1 MVLTMKTLILGMGN
15 PILSDDAVGL
25 ALAAMLR
32 NKVREADV
40 AASAMI
46 GLSLFDLIMGYD
58 TLFIIDAMT
67 TKEGR
72 MGELKKIGEDDRC
85 GTLHLFTSHGLNIFE
100 LMELGVQCGFEMPR
114 LAAVYGVEIGNEVAF
129 DESLS
134 PELYEKLPA
143 IAEEIIDDMDAVLQ
157 SLSASLPA

>member
-1 MVLTMKTLILGMGN
+1 LTMKTLILGMGN
-15 PILSDDAVGL
+15 PILSDDGVGL

-32 NKVREADV
+32 NKIPGADV

-46 GLSLFDLIMGYD
+46 GLALFDLIVGYD
-58 TLFIIDAMT
+58 AVFIIDAMT
-67 TKEGR
+67 TKDGR
-72 MGELKKIGEDDRC
+72 KGELKKIGADDRC

-114 LAAVYGVEIGNEVAF
+114 LAAVYGVEIGSEVAF

-134 PELYEKLPA
+134 PELNEKLPA
-143 IAEEIIDDMDAVLQ
+143 ITEEIIDNMTAVLR
-157 SLSASLPA
+157 SLYASLPA

>member
-1 MVLTMKTLILGMGN
+1 LTMKTLILGMGN

-25 ALAAMLR
+25 VLAAMLR
-32 NKVREADV
+32 SKVPEADV

-46 GLSLFDLIMGYD
+46 GLSLFDLIIGYD
-58 TLFIIDAMT
+58 RIFIIDAMA

-114 LAAVYGVEIGNEVAF
+114 LTAVYGVEIGNEVAF

-134 PELYEKLPA
+134 PELYEKLPT
-143 IAEEIIDDMDAVLQ
+143 IAEEIINDINAVLQ
-157 SLSASLPA
+157 SLSVPPPA

>member
-1 MVLTMKTLILGMGN
+1 MKTLILGMGN

-25 ALAAMLR
+25 ALAALLR
-32 NKVREADV
+32 NKIHGADV

-46 GLSLFDLIMGYD
+46 GLSLFDIIIGYD
-58 TLFIIDAMT
+58 AVFIIDAMT

-72 MGELKKIGEDDRC
+72 MGELKKIGEYDRC

-100 LMELGVQCGFEMPR
+100 LMELGVQCGLPMPR

-143 IAEEIIDDMDAVLQ
+143 IAGEITDDMNAVLQ
-157 SLSASLPA
+157 SLYASLPA